1 MCCGFVDIDDS
12 MDLADKSQSVNQH
25 EPQFAIIHQSGINCD
40 RRIILWC
47 RLLNELSADGESNDS
62 F

>member
-1 MCCGFVDIDDS
+1 